1 MVLRK
6 SLHDRRQK
14 MDTYIKPSTPYDSNI
29 EWSKAFNLMDI
40 ARRKKKPIRI
50 YHHVLNMIGNY
61 KAIEYKKPPVTLSSW
76 IEHGHLIYYKINS
89 FEWKNISFDDIE
101 KIEILD

>member
-1 MVLRK
+1 
-6 SLHDRRQK
+6 
-14 MDTYIKPSTPYDSNI
+14 
-29 EWSKAFNLMDI
+29 
-40 ARRKKKPIRI
+40 
-50 YHHVLNMIGNY
+50 MIGNY